1 MWSTLTKLH
10 YNPGSWWTAFADIFG
25 GGLILIT
32 LTGLVIVK
40 GPKGLRGR
48 GGVELAAGIL
58 LPLLFLLI

>member
-1 MWSTLTKLH
+1 M
-10 YNPGSWWTAFADIFG
+10 TAIPDNFG